1 MDSTQAGAE
10 VTVNPKQPVPVVL
23 EFMDRINAAD
33 VEGVCRLMTEDH
45 VFIDGLGNRFAGRE
59 SMRAGWKM
67 YFSWFPD
74 YRVSHQEIFQEHA
87 SVAVFGVASGTYAV
101 NGKLPTENHWQIP
114 AAWRAVV
121 RDGQIAEWR
130 VYCDNQP
137 ARKLMDEKNP

>member
-45 VFIDGLGNRFAGRE
+45 VFIDGLGNRYAGRE

>member
-1 MDSTQAGAE
+1 
-10 VTVNPKQPVPVVL
+10 L
-23 EFMDRINAAD
+23 ED
-33 VEGVCRLMTEDH
+33 VFLLVSRLP
-45 VFIDGLGNRFAGRE
+45 GFAPRDF
-59 SMRAGWKM
+59 SRA
-67 YFSWFPD
+67 
-74 YRVSHQEIFQEHA
+74 RQL
-87 SVAVFGVASGTYAV
+87 AVFGVASGTYAV

>member
-1 MDSTQAGAE
+1 
-10 VTVNPKQPVPVVL
+10 VNPKQPVPVVL

-45 VFIDGLGNRFAGRE
+45 VFIDGLGNHFAGRE